1 MSLGTRVSISY
12 TGKYCLYFISCYL
25 TLLISLMFTA
35 AEMKTSLEDAEF
47 TARETALSFALRQWD
62 LLHGEDRIS
71 QDTALN
77 SFIDPEALFLIS
89 LGLQHIE
96 RRFSKEL
103 NWFVQHGVHLINF
116 RRIKQL
122 ARLFPPGVAARLGTY
137 SHLEWQQQSGH
148 YPKKGSL
155 FSKANSNNNGHAP
168 VLTINQALLMK
179 LRAGFGTSAE
189 TDILACLIGINQ
201 ETTAE
206 RIADLLGYPTEPIFR
221 KLNSMVL
228 SRFIKMNTQG
238 EATTFR
244 ANHSFVSSLLKQN
257 DNGLSIPIW
266 ISWMHIYSFLAHI
279 INFIQEEKITNV
291 KPYALSKEA
300 GKIMKKNTAVFKI
313 HGFDVEEPTLGTDY
327 FATFNQSIRLITSWV
342 NSDPITLQV

>member
-1 MSLGTRVSISY
+1 
-12 TGKYCLYFISCYL
+12 
-25 TLLISLMFTA
+25 MFTA
-35 AEMKTSLEDAEF
+35 AEMKTSLEDAGF

-77 SFIDPEALFLIS
+77 SLIDPEALFLIS

-96 RRFSKEL
+96 RRLSKEL

-137 SHLEWQQQSGH
+137 SHLEWQQHNGGH
-148 YPKKGSL
+148 FNKRGSL
-155 FSKANSNNNGHAP
+155 SNKAASTHKGHAP
-168 VLTINQALLMK
+168 ELTINQALLMK

-189 TDILACLIGINQ
+189 TDILACLIGINK

-228 SRFIKMNTQG
+228 SRFIKMNNQG
-238 EATTFR
+238 DTITFR

-257 DNGLSIPIW
+257 DNGASIPMW

-291 KPYALSKEA
+291 KPYVLSKEA
-300 GKIMKKNTAVFKI
+300 GKIIKKNTAVFNI

-327 FATFNQSIRLITSWV
+327 FATFNKSIRLITSWL
-342 NSDPITLQV
+342 NSDPMTLQR